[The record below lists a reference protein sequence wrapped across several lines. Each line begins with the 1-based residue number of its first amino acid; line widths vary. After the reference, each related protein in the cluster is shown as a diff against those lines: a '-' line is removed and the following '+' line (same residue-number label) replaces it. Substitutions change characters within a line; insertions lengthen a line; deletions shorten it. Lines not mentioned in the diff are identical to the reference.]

1 MDEKNKCEPL
11 RSRGGEKGGGGSDL
25 SGLTTK
31 PVDQYLCMYVFIF
44 SYISLN
50 KDLQFRF
57 RKKNNSLTFVKLLKI
72 LELSNF
78 WDKKLISRRAVD
90 AKDATIDR

>member
-1 MDEKNKCEPL
+1 M
-11 RSRGGEKGGGGSDL
+11 
-25 SGLTTK
+25 TTK

-90 AKDATIDR
+90 AKDATRGGGGKGGGGVKEEGGGEGGG